1 MRLAGLAITLAS
13 AVGIVAYDQYDKS
26 TNYTRV
32 DARVSGV
39 NDQCYLEKIER
50 GILTKTKWTSDMVGC
65 EAAELM
71 RKDNPKW
78 QGYNVRHKIE
88 LRVVYV
94 SPVDGISHQSVLR
107 MASFPCGQPLHAG
120 DLLPVLA
127 SRTKVDRTR
136 LT

>member
-39 NDQCYLEKIER
+39 NDQCYLETIER

>member
-1 MRLAGLAITLAS
+1 MRLAALAIILAS

-50 GILTKTKWTSDMVGC
+50 GILTKTRWTSDMVGC

-78 QGYNVRHKIE
+78 QGYNVGHKIE

>member
-1 MRLAGLAITLAS
+1 MRVAGLAIILAG
-13 AVGIVAYDQYDKS
+13 AIGIVAYDQYDKT
-26 TNYTRV
+26 TNYKRV

-39 NDQCYLEKIER
+39 NDQCYLEKVER
-50 GILTKTKWTSDMVGC
+50 GIFSKTKWTSGIVRCDD
-65 EAAELM
+65 AELL
-71 RKDNPKW
+71 RRENPKW

-94 SPVDGISHQSVLR
+94 SPVDGVTHQSVLR
-107 MASFPCGQPLHAG
+107 MSSFPCGQPLHAG